1 MDLMTEKAKT
11 QDTLAQ
17 RVKLRDNVERPFV
30 QVLFDEENLAGTLT
44 SYLSSKDTV
53 LMTSQRVSVS
63 SEL

>member
-11 QDTLAQ
+11 QDTLAR
-17 RVKLRDNVERPFV
+17 RVKLRDNLETPFA
-30 QVLFDEENLAGTLT
+30 QMLFDEENLSGTLT